1 MSEAPLSPATQ
12 ARVFLPLAVVT
23 LVWSSTW
30 LVIRDQIALVPPTWS
45 VAYRFAVGAMAMMA
59 YAAVTKQTLRLTRE
73 GWRMAIAVGITQFV
87 LNFNFVYRAEH
98 YVTSGLV
105 AVVFA
110 LLVVPNAIL
119 GRIFLGQGL
128 SGRFVAGSVVAGL
141 GIAMLF
147 IHELAAGGAGQ
158 AAVAAG
164 IGFTLMAI
172 MSASTANVL
181 QATETAKRQPMVAVL
196 AWAMAIGSGLNMLI
210 ALATVG
216 PPTFD
221 PRPAYALGTLYLGV
235 IGSALTFPLYFG
247 VVRAIGPARAAY
259 SSVVIPVLAMGLSTI
274 FEGYRWSALPAAGG
288 LLTLAGLVIALKARS
303 PAR

>member
-216 PPTFD
+216 PPMFD

-274 FEGYRWSALPAAGG
+274 FEGYRWSALPVAGG

>member
-216 PPTFD
+216 PPMFD